1 LKSQAGQ
8 GDFTSIA
15 HPQDQH
21 DHAIV
26 LNAWDDPEISD
37 AVFPE
42 LTKCRSPLG
51 LPDTAGI
58 SLAQDSVFQE
68 IDKPSGNL
76 PV

>member
-1 LKSQAGQ
+1 LKSHAGQ

-26 LNAWDDPEISD
+26 PNACDDPKITD
-37 AVFPE
+37 AVLPE
-42 LTKCRSPLG
+42 LTRCRFPWG

-58 SLAQDSVFQE
+58 SLARDFVFQE